1 MQPLRAVAH
10 SVFLDLVIF
19 LSSSRS
25 HLLVIHAGTISH
37 AVQMLVHYTET
48 TNGQGTGKL
57 IKAVSALEG
66 DERLESSSRADL
78 SATGLAAI
86 RGDLLATEKLRALRR
101 TQG

>member
-1 MQPLRAVAH
+1 VQPLRAVAH

-25 HLLVIHAGTISH
+25 HLLVLHAGTISH

-66 DERLESSSRADL
+66 EEQLDPSRSDWRAG
-78 SATGLAAI
+78 GLAAI
-86 RGDLLATEKLRALRR
+86 RGDLLATERLRALRR